1 VKKPRSENGDG
12 MPLRNRYA
20 KSKVARFW
28 KNLAGQEM
36 GLPKMGNSS
45 SQNGKHLPKMGS
57 VQDGWG
63 HEG

>member
-1 VKKPRSENGDG
+1 

-28 KNLAGQEM
+28 RNLAGQEM

-63 HEG
+63 HED